1 MIPLLCNAK
10 FKFLGWN
17 TMSRK
22 TDFEKYITKATSFD
36 QIQAEGQG
44 EDGRVVRAG
53 IIVAAQKGNATA
65 LRALFP
71 LIACKDEFL
80 NDVLDI
86 IFLGKHKNNW
96 ELVQSIPDNTAR
108 DLKWMKI
115 VTGGEDNIWSEM
127 VRVFALNDRELFDA
141 GILAARADCPK
152 TVAAVLLKNKHV
164 SADVLIESW
173 TRASC
178 EVIEMLIPHI
188 TKLDP
193 FLKNLTTSFNFWGSP
208 QHLVGPYEMITDL
221 VDNEKAKRQKY
232 KLEKS
237 IKITTNASKTS
248 TPKKRK
254 M

>member
-1 MIPLLCNAK
+1 
-10 FKFLGWN
+10 
-17 TMSRK
+17 MSRK

-86 IFLGKHKNNW
+86 ILFGKHKNKL

-108 DLKWMKI
+108 ALETVKVVQTHADDDM
-115 VTGGEDNIWSEM
+115 WSEM

-141 GILAARADCPK
+141 GTLAARADCPK
-152 TVAAVLLKNKHV
+152 TVAAVLAKNKRV

-173 TRASC
+173 TRASSG
-178 EVIEMLIPHI
+178 VIEMIIPHI
-188 TKLDP
+188 AKLDP
-193 FLKNLTTSFNFWGSP
+193 FLKNLTTSFNFWGNP
-208 QHLVGPYEMITDL
+208 HHLGVRYEMITNL
-221 VDNEKAKRQKY
+221 VENEKAQRQRKT
-232 KLEKS
+232 LEKS
-237 IKITTNASKTS
+237 LKSKTNVHQTC
-248 TPKKRK
+248 TPQKRK